1 MGLIALGASATACSS
16 YGIEAPRQAVLHPF
30 AAIPAGEG
38 FARVCVIR
46 NKQYFAH
53 AVTLPSWDN
62 DTLVGATKS
71 GTYFCYRAEPGRHA
85 IRIKA
90 DEDSRVYYTAEAGK
104 SYYLLEEIPWH
115 LWHVKPEGRW
125 LGDEE
130 AQSTI
135 ADSTYE
141 VVVEAPS
148 DERLPEQSILV
159 KASR

>member
-1 MGLIALGASATACSS
+1 
-16 YGIEAPRQAVLHPF
+16 VLHPF
-30 AAIPAGEG
+30 TAIPTAEG

-71 GTYFCYRAEPGRHA
+71 GTFFCYRAEPGAHTL
-85 IRIKA
+85 RIKG
-90 DEDSRVYYTAEAGK
+90 DEDTRVHFVAEGGK

-125 LGDEE
+125 LDDTE
-130 AQSTI
+130 ARATV
-135 ADSTYE
+135 AESTYE
-141 VVVEAPS
+141 IVVDAPN
-148 DERLPEQSILV
+148 DERLPEQPILV
-159 KASR
+159 RSK